1 MSKKLIHGILIGA
14 AAAAAALLLWSAG
27 WLNWL
32 EWPLWDWR
40 VKAMAKPGPGS
51 DQIRLIYLDQT
62 SLDWGKEEIRHWSWP
77 WPRLVYTTIL
87 DFCKRGGAKAVVFD
101 VLFTESSR
109 DGIEDDLA
117 LGASLAQF
125 GKSVGSVM
133 LSNQQGTTKTWPAD
147 IPPRDLKVDGL
158 HDRVFEGAGRYA
170 MKRAAFPVPEI
181 ATNCAVLGNVYAAP
195 DRDKIIRRVSLFHV
209 FDGHFVPSLGLAAY
223 CAANPDVSIRIAKNE
238 LAIGSAHIPLDR
250 AGKAVLHYRG
260 LAANVFK
267 IVSAQAVIQSEMR
280 LRDGEKGV
288 LDPSFFKDSY
298 VFFALTAPGLLDLRA
313 TPFSPVSPGV
323 EIHATMLD
331 NLLSNDFMRD
341 PARRTVVL
349 LTALLALLAAV
360 VGRMCRKAWD
370 SLLGFAV
377 FLAVP
382 IALGFVLYRYGL
394 WMPVAVQEVAVAL
407 ALVGAMIVNY
417 AVEGRQKRFIKSAFK
432 QYLSPVVIER
442 LTAHPDQL
450 KLGGELRELTIF
462 FSDIRGFTTIS
473 EGLDPE
479 RLTSL
484 LNDYLTAMSD
494 IIMAEGGTIDKYEG
508 DAIIAFWNA
517 PLDLPGHANNGVRS
531 ALHCQKKLAEIRPVL
546 QERYGKD
553 VFVRIGINT
562 GKVVVGNMGS
572 HQRFNYTFLGDAG
585 NLAARLEGLNKQFG
599 SNLMISEYT
608 AKLLGPDFALRELS
622 RVRVVGRKEPVT
634 VFEPMFKADAESRR
648 DELGAFAD
656 ALKLYY
662 AGNLAEALKKFR
674 AISGQDAPAEAYAR
688 RCADLL
694 DNPPSKWDG
703 VWEMKEK

>member
-1 MSKKLIHGILIGA
+1 VSKKLIHGILIGA

-32 EWPLWDWR
+32 EWPLWDLR
-40 VKAMAKPGPGS
+40 VRTMARPGPGS

-62 SLDWGKEEIRHWSWP
+62 SLDWGKETQRWPWP

-109 DGIEDDLA
+109 DGVEDDQN

-133 LSNQQGTTKTWPAD
+133 LSNQQGTTTTWPTD
-147 IPPRDLKVDGL
+147 IPPHDLKVEGL
-158 HDRVFEGAGRYA
+158 HDPAFNGAAVKHA
-170 MKRAAFPVPEI
+170 MRRAAFPVPEI

-195 DRDKIIRRVSLFHV
+195 DRDKIIRRVALFHI
-209 FDGHFVPSLGLAAY
+209 FDGHFVPSLGLAAH
-223 CAANPDVSIRIAKNE
+223 CAANPDVSIKVADNE
-238 LAIGSAHIPLDR
+238 LEIGSAHIPVDR
-250 AGKAVLHYRG
+250 DGKTILRYRG
-260 LAANVFK
+260 LARNVFK
-267 IVSAQAVIQSEMR
+267 IVSAQAVIQSE
-280 LRDGEKGV
+280 LRIREGGKAV
-288 LDPSFFKDSY
+288 LDPSFFKDRY

-313 TPFSPVSPGV
+313 TPFSPVAPGV

-341 PARRTVVL
+341 PPRRAVVL
-349 LTALLALLAAV
+349 LTVLLALLAAV

-370 SLLGFAV
+370 SLLGLAV
-377 FLAVP
+377 FLSAP
-382 IALGFVLYRYGL
+382 LALGFVLYRNGF
-394 WMPVAVQEVAVAL
+394 WMPVAVQEVAVAF

-417 AVEGRQKRFIKSAFK
+417 AVEGRQKRFIKNAFK

-442 LTAHPDQL
+442 LTEHPDQL
-450 KLGGELRELTIF
+450 KLGGEARELTIF
-462 FSDIRGFTTIS
+462 FSDVRAFTTIS

-517 PLDLPGHANNGVRS
+517 PLDLPGHANNGVRA
-531 ALHCQKKLAEIRPVL
+531 ALLCQRKLAEIRPVL
-546 QERYGKD
+546 KERYGKEI
-553 VFVRIGINT
+553 FVRIGINT

-585 NLAARLEGLNKQFG
+585 NLAARLEGINKQFG
-599 SNLMISEYT
+599 SSLMISEYT
-608 AKLLGPDFALRELS
+608 AKLLGPEFVLRELS
-622 RVRVVGRKEPVT
+622 RVRVVGRMEPVR
-634 VFEPMFKADAESRR
+634 VFEPMFKADAGSRR
-648 DELGAFAD
+648 EILDVFAD
-656 ALKLYY
+656 ALKMYY
-662 AGNLAEALKKFR
+662 AGNLAEALTKFR
-674 AISGQDAPAEAYAR
+674 AISSQDAPAEAYAR
-688 RCADLL
+688 RCADLM
-694 DNPPSKWDG
+694 DNAPQKWDG